1 MTFLIWLQFAT
12 VCTIG
17 AMSPGPSLAIVIRNN
32 IQFNRTA
39 GILTSLGH
47 GLGIGVYALM
57 AVIGLGFI
65 LQTSSQIFLLIQ
77 IIGLIFLFFLGFT
90 YLKKK
95 ETSEKIETNQK
106 QINSFMQGFLIAI
119 INPKILIWFT
129 AIYSQFLLLKTSFA
143 FNATLVLTAS
153 IIDAL
158 WYILVS
164 ILVTSY
170 GLKNIL
176 IEKKLLIQKI
186 TGLILILISLSLFY
200 NIVI

>member
-65 LQTSSQIFLLIQ
+65 LQTSTQIFLLIQ

>member
-1 MTFLIWLQFAT
+1 
-12 VCTIG
+12 
-17 AMSPGPSLAIVIRNN
+17 
-32 IQFNRTA
+32 
-39 GILTSLGH
+39 
-47 GLGIGVYALM
+47 
-57 AVIGLGFI
+57 
-65 LQTSSQIFLLIQ
+65 
-77 IIGLIFLFFLGFT
+77 
-90 YLKKK
+90 
-95 ETSEKIETNQK
+95 
-106 QINSFMQGFLIAI
+106 MQGFLIAI

>member
-65 LQTSSQIFLLIQ
+65 LQTSTQIFLLIQ

-90 YLKKK
+90 YLKQK
-95 ETSEKIETNQK
+95 ETNEKIENNQK

-129 AIYSQFLLLKTSFA
+129 AIYSQFLLLQASFA

-186 TGLILILISLSLFY
+186 TGLILILISLSLLY
-200 NIVI
+200 NVVI